1 MELRYDRNDTEITS
15 LLLLRLFD
23 TQRLLRQLQKL
34 TLMLACC

>member
-1 MELRYDRNDTEITS
+1 MELRYDRNDTEMTS

-34 TLMLACC
+34 ILMLACC